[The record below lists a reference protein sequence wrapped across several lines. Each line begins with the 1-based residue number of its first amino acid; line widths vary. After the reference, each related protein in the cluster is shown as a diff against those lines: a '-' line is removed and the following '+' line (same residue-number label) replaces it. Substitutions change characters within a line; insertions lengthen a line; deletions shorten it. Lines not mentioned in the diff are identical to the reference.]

1 MATDK
6 LRVTELDFDTIKTN
20 LKNFFADQTEFTD
33 YDFSGSGLSIL
44 LDVLA
49 YNTHYMAYYLN
60 MVANEMFLDSA
71 TQRDSVVSL
80 AKHLGY
86 TPRSKT
92 GAIALLNL
100 TMTQNDTPIP
110 DFVKVPAYTQFN
122 VTSQGKSFTFYT
134 LEDKLVVWT
143 GSTEGSDRTFSV
155 INLSVTQGS
164 KLFKDFTF
172 TGNKNQRFII
182 DNPNIDTASIS
193 IRVR

>member
-60 MVANEMFLDSA
+60 MVAYEMYLDSA

-80 AKHLGY
+80 AKQLGY
-86 TPRSKT
+86 NTW
-92 GAIALLNL
+92 
-100 TMTQNDTPIP
+100 Q
-110 DFVKVPAYTQFN
+110 
-122 VTSQGKSFTFYT
+122 
-134 LEDKLVVWT
+134 EVVNKANNKIIML
-143 GSTEGSDRTFSV
+143 RVLKKF
-155 INLSVTQGS
+155 L
-164 KLFKDFTF
+164 LFK
-172 TGNKNQRFII
+172 KLEE
-182 DNPNIDTASIS
+182 
-193 IRVR
+193 

>member
-33 YDFSGSGLSIL
+33 YDFDGSGLSIL

-60 MVANEMFLDSA
+60 MVANEMYLDSA

-80 AKHLGY
+80 AKQLGY

-92 GAIALLNL
+92 SATAIVNL
-100 TMTQNDTPIP
+100 PMVEADGVDT
-110 DFVKVPAYTQFN
+110 DFVKIPAYTQFN
-122 VTSQGKSFTFYT
+122 VTNQGKSYTFYT
-134 LEDKLVVWT
+134 LEDKTIVWS
-143 GSTEGSDRTFSV
+143 GSASGTERTFSAS
-155 INLSVTQGS
+155 NLSVTQGS
-164 KLFKDFTF
+164 KLSK
-172 TGNKNQRFII
+172 
-182 DNPNIDTASIS
+182 
-193 IRVR
+193 